1 MGFCVCVMLVPKSGS
16 DTVSLKATPHAAGYT
31 DAPLDTML
39 TRSVFIRGL
48 QPEGSLSTSAWLS
61 GLEEGWNGNIM
72 VFTLPPEIAAD
83 PLKAATGSLNLARLV
98 KLLR

>member
-1 MGFCVCVMLVPKSGS
+1 MLAPKSGS
-16 DTVSLKATPHAAGYT
+16 DTMSLKAIPPAAGYT

-39 TRSVFIRGL
+39 TQSVFMGSL
-48 QPEGSLSTSAWLS
+48 QPEGGLSTSAWLS

-72 VFTLPPEIAAD
+72 VFTLPPELAAD
-83 PLKAATGSLNLARLV
+83 PLKAAAGSLNLARLV